1 MTIQTT
7 SDPNKVKL
15 TGTIDNITE
24 ELNLD
29 YSLIAVDDVSNCSS
43 QAVQGT
49 IIVEDKHE
57 LSLIGGSNNQQ
68 ICVGSAITPIV
79 YEYSGGAVSVNY
91 SVLPPG
97 LDVPDI
103 DPIAKTITF
112 KGTPSSQ
119 VSMDTEKIFTIQT
132 SGIGSLCEKTVDT
145 IRINLTPQPRFAN
158 LPQNYTLCEGDSV
171 NFIEFGLLDG
181 ADEVDVLWENGIE
194 PPGTINREIDNTT
207 SPPTFRFTGE
217 LSGVSEDK
225 PMALHLLL

>member
-1 MTIQTT
+1 MSRSSQSPQTLRVCEGELIEIFFDVSSDNLDFELTQIPDFGGVLTIQTT

-68 ICVGSAITPIV
+68 ICEGSAITPIV

-91 SVLPPG
+91 SGRPPG

-119 VSMDTEKIFTIQT
+119 VSMDTENIYDPNIW
-132 SGIGSLCEKTVDT
+132 
-145 IRINLTPQPRFAN
+145 
-158 LPQNYTLCEGDSV
+158 YW
-171 NFIEFGLLDG
+171 EF
-181 ADEVDVLWENGIE
+181 
-194 PPGTINREIDNTT
+194 
-207 SPPTFRFTGE
+207 
-217 LSGVSEDK
+217 
-225 PMALHLLL
+225 M